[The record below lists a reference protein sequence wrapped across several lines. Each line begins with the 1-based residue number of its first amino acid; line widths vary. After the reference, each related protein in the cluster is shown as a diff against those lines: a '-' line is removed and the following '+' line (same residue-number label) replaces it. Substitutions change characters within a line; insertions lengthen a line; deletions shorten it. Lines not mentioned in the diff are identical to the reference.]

1 MTKEVRNYILKLY
14 DQELINFTARYDN
27 YGNIR
32 VNVVDFDPNSIGL
45 WPMALHPDNLEE
57 SLIEWVKSRTIPKN
71 RHFVSEILA
80 TAGLTANDKLGIIDV
95 CKGLSVNDSFWL
107 DDGKTDLSFDDI
119 NLFDNQLDEA
129 LAIVAYTGFTT
140 SQNHKI
146 GLSSEWT
153 TSGYY
158 PKAWRRINDE
168 LVLYKAGTSGY
179 ANAGLEPYSE
189 YFATQLAEHLGLAH
203 VPYDLQMWKGKLAST
218 CPLMNT
224 KDVSFVPFIFAT
236 GNVAFPEAMAISREF
251 SSEML
256 DSYEQMILFD
266 ALACNP
272 DRHAANFGVLRDNHT
287 GQVIGPAPL
296 FDHNQSLFPYIMED
310 ELDQLPKFGDERYF
324 PRMTNLSFKDQLGVF
339 MSAEEHKLLRNAIG
353 FEFHNHP
360 QYPVPQTRLD
370 ALNSYIKVR
379 TNELLK
385 SPVVDREDLMQS
397 LDDVL
402 KERKAPIPMLDMKSP
417 LHSRSF
423 ASSQSRAM
431 QSHEALNQD
440 ADATLDDPIR

>member
-1 MTKEVRNYILKLY
+1 MTKEIRNYTLKLY
-14 DQELINFTARYDN
+14 DQELISFTAKYDAF
-27 YGNIR
+27 GNVR
-32 VNVVDFDPNSIGL
+32 VNVIDFDSDSVHL
-45 WPMALHPDNLEE
+45 WPMAIQPNNLET
-57 SLIEWVKSRTIPKN
+57 SLAEWVKSRTIPKH
-71 RHFVSEILA
+71 RHFVDAILA

-107 DDGKTDLSFDDI
+107 DDGKGNLSFDDI

-129 LAIVAYTGFTT
+129 LAIVAYTGYTA
-140 SQNHKI
+140 SQKHKI
-146 GLSSEWT
+146 GLSTEWT

-189 YFATQLAEHLGLAH
+189 FFASQLAEYLGLDH
-203 VPYDLQMWKGKLAST
+203 VSYDLKAWKGKLAST
-218 CPLMNT
+218 CLLMNT
-224 KDVSFVPFIFAT
+224 KDVSFVPFAVAAGDAT
-236 GNVAFPEAMAISREF
+236 FPTAMAISRAF
-251 SSEML
+251 GSEML
-256 DSYEQMILFD
+256 DSYEQMTLFD
-266 ALACNP
+266 ALVCNP
-272 DRHAANFGVLRDNHT
+272 DRHGGNFGVLRDNYT
-287 GQVIGPAPL
+287 GQIICPAPL

-310 ELDQLPKFGDERYF
+310 ELDQLPEFGDNRYF
-324 PRMTNLSFKDQLGVF
+324 PKTSNLTFKEQLGIV
-339 MSAEEHKLLRNAIG
+339 MSAEQHKMLRNAIG

-360 QYPVPQTRLD
+360 QYPVSQTRLD

-385 SPVVDREDLMQS
+385 IPVVDREDLMQS

-402 KERKAPIPMLDMKSP
+402 KESKAPIPMLDMKSP